1 MNVNKLFYKN
11 LFKGL
16 LSDPCQVEFWDGDI
30 HQFGEGDTKLRI
42 ILREPIP
49 KSELIGDASLAFGK
63 AYMQDKI
70 EIEGSVREVI
80 ESLFKNQDS
89 FLHQSPAYLK
99 LSKLITNG
107 VRKSKENVQYHYD
120 IGNDFY
126 RLWLDETLTYSC
138 AYFKF
143 PEDTLV
149 QAQGNKVDH
158 ILRKLNLHKGQRL
171 LDIGCGW
178 GELILAAAQKYQV
191 KALGITLSQ
200 EQFEQVRSR
209 IEHEHLQDLVDVQ
222 LLDYREIKDQV
233 FDRVVSVGMLEHVG
247 REHLGEYFVTVQK
260 LLIDGGISLLHSIT
274 GRDEHGTNS
283 WINKYI
289 FPGGYIPMVSELI
302 SQMERHNFYLLD
314 LESLR
319 SHYTRTLEHWIHN
332 FEQALPKVRETKD
345 ESFIRMWRLYLQ
357 SSAASFNCGNID
369 LHQFL
374 FSKGPN
380 NCLPWTR
387 DYIYK

>member
-1 MNVNKLFYKN
+1 MNVNKMFYQN
-11 LFKGL
+11 LFEGL
-16 LSDPCQVEFWDGDI
+16 LSDPCEVEFWDGDI
-30 HQFGEGDTKLRI
+30 QQYGEGDTKLRI

-49 KSELIGDASLAFGK
+49 KAELIGDASLALGK

-80 ESLFKNQDS
+80 ESLYKNQDS

-99 LSKLITNG
+99 LSKFITNG

-138 AYFKF
+138 AYFKS

-149 QAQGNKVDH
+149 QAQKNKVDH

-178 GELILAAAQKYQV
+178 GELILAAAQQYQV

-200 EQFEQVRSR
+200 EQFEKVRSR
-209 IEHEHLQDLVDVQ
+209 IEDEHLQDLVEVQ
-222 LLDYREIKDQV
+222 LLDYREIKNQV

-247 REHLGEYFVTVQK
+247 REHLDEYFASVQK

-283 WINKYI
+283 WIDKYI
-289 FPGGYIPMVSELI
+289 FPGGYIPMASELI

-319 SHYTRTLEHWIHN
+319 SHYTRTLEHWSNN
-332 FEQALPKVRETKD
+332 FEEALPKIRETKD

-380 NCLPWTR
+380 NDLPWTR